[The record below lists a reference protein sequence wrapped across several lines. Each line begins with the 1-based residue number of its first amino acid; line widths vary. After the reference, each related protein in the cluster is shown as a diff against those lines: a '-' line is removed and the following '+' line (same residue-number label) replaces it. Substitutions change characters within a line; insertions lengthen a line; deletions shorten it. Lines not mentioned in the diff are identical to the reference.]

1 MLGKPNSRLTD
12 VCTAKGRMMVG
23 MRKVVIAFLATMLFC
38 FLLCGCN
45 GPAGFQNVENIVSI
59 DYSYNSYT
67 SSNYYTFD
75 LDRKVFCFSHS
86 STQENLLEYD
96 LNQSEIEAIRNAFV
110 PVEKWVSDYQYK
122 SLGGSIKN
130 DNWQYYDIV
139 INYADGTSC
148 VLKGTSSGE
157 KMPKGFEELNST
169 LDGIVNSREYGSFT
183 RDKTYS
189 YDGKY
194 YAVFNESFGSF
205 EIDVYSSDGYVNAIM
220 PQSYY
225 DDFYEGDF
233 WGVCWEN
240 DSYNLWIQTKDG
252 GTMCFSKNGDE
263 WTLNEDA
270 VRPDYIIC
278 RSE

>member
-1 MLGKPNSRLTD
+1 
-12 VCTAKGRMMVG
+12 
-23 MRKVVIAFLATMLFC
+23 MRKVAIVILATMILLS
-38 FLLCGCN
+38 LLCGCS
-45 GPAGFQNVENIVSI
+45 GPAGFQDVENIVSI
-59 DYSYNSYT
+59 AYSYNSYT

-75 LDRKVFCFSHS
+75 LNRKVFGFSHS
-86 STQENLLEYD
+86 SSQEDLEEYE
-96 LNQSEIEAIRNAFV
+96 LEQTEIEAIRNAFV

-130 DNWQYYDIV
+130 DNWKYYEIV

-169 LDGIVNSREYGSFT
+169 LDGIVHSREYGSFT
-183 RDKTYS
+183 RDKTCS
-189 YDGKY
+189 YDGEY
-194 YAVFNESFGSF
+194 YVVVIDETHGPF
-205 EIDVYSSDGYVNAIM
+205 EIDVYSSEGYINAIM
-220 PQSYY
+220 PQNYC

-278 RSE
+278 KSE